1 MTITHKITLILFKY
15 IPAICIVGTLLNNM
29 LYYIIVSDVLSE
41 DILPVFEKIPYFL
54 DGITGISVIQLFLLF
69 LISIK
74 FKYCAW
80 HRVLLINCAANL
92 LLAIMDAFGV
102 LEIMFLDYLQL
113 IATISIVCCS
123 IAAIIHIHNIRQG
136 HRIYLSEHS
145 ISSRFDHFMLG
156 FIKWFPIIQLCCF
169 LLSNLIATFDGNIYY
184 CYALDF
190 CTGNSFLF
198 TLFLFFLSLRLGFP
212 LYHRLLIVA
221 NLINLSIAF
230 CEANIYSI
238 PAASYLMFYCYYW
251 IAPSL
256 CLLVIL
262 FNHIKDFVYE
272 HQTQTSA

>member
-1 MTITHKITLILFKY
+1 MILAHKIMLILFKY
-15 IPAICIVGTLLNNM
+15 IPVICIAGVLLNNIM
-29 LYYIIVSDVLSE
+29 YYCIVSDVLSK
-41 DILPVFEKIPYFL
+41 DVLLIFKKIPYFL

-92 LLAIMDAFGV
+92 LLAIMDAFGL
-102 LEIMFLDYLQL
+102 LEIMFLDYFQL
-113 IATISIVCCS
+113 IATISIVFCT
-123 IAAIIHIHNIRQG
+123 IAAIIHIHNVRQG
-136 HRIYLSEHS
+136 HRICLSEHS
-145 ISSRFDHFMLG
+145 TSSRLDHFMLG
-156 FIKWFPIIQLCCF
+156 FVKWFPIIQLCGF
-169 LLSNLIATFDGNIYY
+169 MLSNLIATFDGNIYY

-190 CTGNSFLF
+190 SMGNSFLF

-238 PAASYLMFYCYYW
+238 PAASDLMFYCYYW

-262 FNHIKDFVYE
+262 FNHIKK
-272 HQTQTSA
+272 HRI